1 MDLERAIQIAVQAHA
16 GFRDKG
22 GNIYILHPI
31 AVMMRCE
38 TNEEKIVAILHD
50 VVEDSE
56 WTFDAL
62 LKEGFST
69 EVVEALKSVTK
80 ETKDEDYDS
89 FIQRCSNNKIGRNVK
104 IADLRD
110 NLDIT
115 RMGELSEKDI
125 KRANKYKRAL
135 EFLTKK

>member
-1 MDLERAIQIAVQAHA
+1 MDLERAIQIATQAHA

-62 LKEGFST
+62 LKEGFSA

-80 ETKDEDYDS
+80 EAKDEDYDS

-125 KRANKYKRAL
+125 KRTNKYKRAL

>member
-1 MDLERAIQIAVQAHA
+1 MDLERAIQIATQAHA

-62 LKEGFST
+62 LKEGFSA

-80 ETKDEDYDS
+80 ESKDEDYDS

-125 KRANKYKRAL
+125 KRTNKYKRAL

>member
-1 MDLERAIQIAVQAHA
+1 MDLERAIQIAVKAHA

-22 GNIYILHPI
+22 GNPYIVHPI

-38 TNEEKIVAILHD
+38 TNNEKIVAILHD

-62 LKEGFST
+62 RDEGFS
-69 EVVEALKSVTK
+69 EKVVEALKAVTK
-80 ETKDEDYDS
+80 VSKDEDYDN
-89 FIQRCSNNKIGRNVK
+89 FIQRCSNNKIGRIVK

-125 KRANKYKRAL
+125 KRVNKYKRAL
-135 EFLTKK
+135 EFLTRK